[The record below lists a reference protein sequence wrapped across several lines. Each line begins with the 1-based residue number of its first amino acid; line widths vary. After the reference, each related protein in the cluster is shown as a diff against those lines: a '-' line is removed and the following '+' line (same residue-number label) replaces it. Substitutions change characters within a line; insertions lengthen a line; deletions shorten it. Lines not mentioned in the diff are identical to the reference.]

1 MNITFHHNYHVEKL
15 KEMMKFEKRISF
27 IFWSPVLLTFSFLP
41 SYVFF
46 LIFSYFIAKNAHY
59 FSENIIK
66 IMNILF
72 QIHPFFNILYDTT
85 VFLCIMIPFSPL
97 LKYLINE
104 VTKNVWGFIIFQCK
118 IRVYLEKK
126 KKNRNGCPR
135 SLSRSINRTEKRSR
149 EATFTWWRSSTFP
162 RPWGGFSIN
171 ERREGDVSLR
181 LVHDNSPKGILK
193 SALRLSSKQ

>member
-72 QIHPFFNILYDTT
+72 LIHPFFNILYDTT
-85 VFLCIMIPFSPL
+85 VFLCIMIPFLPL

-104 VTKNVWGFIIFQCK
+104 VPKNVWGFVIFQCK

-126 KKNRNGCPR
+126 KKIEMVARVHCLVRLTEQKREVERPP
-135 SLSRSINRTEKRSR
+135 SL
-149 EATFTWWRSSTFP
+149 
-162 RPWGGFSIN
+162 G
-171 ERREGDVSLR
+171 EGVRLFRDLEVVS
-181 LVHDNSPKGILK
+181 
-193 SALRLSSKQ
+193 A